1 MKLVGI
7 TLLIVGIISFLS
19 GALILSTKEAQSYDT
34 DIIMMMRL
42 GYYALLLSAVVY
54 IFYLLFDGLMNN
66 SDIDN

>member
-1 MKLVGI
+1 MKHVGI

-19 GALILSTKEAQSYDT
+19 GASLLSTKETQSYDA

-66 SDIDN
+66 SDVDN